1 MADKMKDKLG
11 KANKE
16 AIKRAAIIIAR
27 KHGVP
32 ADLVLAVIQQE
43 SGFNPNA
50 VSGAGAQGLMQLMPP
65 TARELGVKNP
75 FNPVENMEGGIRYL
89 RQQLDRFDGNV
100 QLALAAYNAGA
111 GNVLKYNGIPPFAE
125 TQKYVKNILA
135 NTKSYAKEVQDKVTQ
150 ASSGIPQQIGDMADK
165 TSEFIE
171 NNPLV
176 PAPIKTANMLGR
188 KAPEVINKTYNAIKN
203 KANDV
208 VNDIT
213 PAAGAAE
220 IPVTPEM
227 VVPQVPVQ
235 QVNNNNNN
243 LPTIGNLY
251 GISDEDLLKS
261 ALASAGGNL
270 MEQDLV
276 NLQAGGMNP
285 TQFLTKWGQTAID
298 AGLTPEVLNAN
309 YNPLSDTAT
318 AAINAVKDSG
328 FNVDDMIKLG
338 AAQSEQLRALNTGL
352 PNMNNR
358 LREIYQEQRANLL
371 ADPRLQNQGYNIDP
385 KVYDQLAL
393 ADAIVNNKPLGAD
406 YYLNKQRMQYEANIA
421 NQAGVPYADYIAAV
435 QKRNADMNSLLEKL
449 ATNEVGTY
457 EKQLAHIQKIA
468 AENPDLLGAYTGAQE
483 KIIENVGKIGSSDVT
498 AAGDIRK
505 SITGQPL
512 ERAKVQKDVFN
523 KALEQSATVGSDM
536 YETNIK
542 AVQDAKRIPYQNLSD
557 LGSATAY
564 FGMGGMSPQQTA
576 EVGYALGTPNLTPIL
591 NNPTPQPNSGGEM
604 KQKLSNYF
612 ANFGNLFKQ

>member
-75 FNPVENMEGGIRYL
+75 FDPIENMEGGIRYL
-89 RQQLDRFDGNV
+89 KQQLNRFNGNV
-100 QLALAAYNAGA
+100 QLALAAYNSGA

-125 TQKYVKNILA
+125 TQKYVKNIVA
-135 NTKSYAKEVQDKVTQ
+135 NTKNYAKEVQDKVTQ
-150 ASSGIPQQIGDMADK
+150 ASSGIPQQIGDMANKASD
-165 TSEFIE
+165 FIE

-176 PAPIKTANMLGR
+176 PAPLKTASMLGR
-188 KAPEVINKTYNAIKN
+188 KAPEVINKVYNTIKD
-203 KANDV
+203 KAGNIAQDM
-208 VNDIT
+208 T
-213 PAAGAAE
+213 PAADAAE
-220 IPVTPEM
+220 VPVTPNT
-227 VVPQVPVQ
+227 VVPQTPVQ
-235 QVNNNNNN
+235 SVNDGIS

-261 ALASAGGNL
+261 ALASSSGNL
-270 MEQDLV
+270 MEQDLI

-328 FNVDDMIKLG
+328 VNVDDMIKLG

-352 PNMNNR
+352 PNMNDR

-421 NQAGVPYADYIAAV
+421 NQAGVPYADYLAAV
-435 QKRNADMNSLLEKL
+435 QQRNTGMNSLLDKL
-449 ATNEVGTY
+449 ATNELGTY
-457 EKQLAHIQKIA
+457 EKQLAHIQNLAK
-468 AENPDLLGAYTGAQE
+468 ENPDLLGTYAGATE
-483 KIIENVGKIGSSDVT
+483 KIIENVGKIGSADVT
-498 AAGDIRK
+498 ATGDIK
-505 SITGQPL
+505 KAIVGQPI
-512 ERAKVQKDVFN
+512 ERAKNATNVYN
-523 KALEQSATVGSDM
+523 KALEQSSNVGKDIYKTNVEAM
-536 YETNIK
+536 QNAERTPYENFGNFGSG
-542 AVQDAKRIPYQNLSD
+542 AAY
-557 LGSATAY
+557 LGML
-564 FGMGGMSPQQTA
+564 GVSPEQVA
-576 EVGYALGTPNLTPIL
+576 EIGYALGTPNLTPIL
-591 NNPTPQPNSGGEM
+591 SNNIPQTNSGGGM
-604 KQKLSNYF
+604 KQNLLKYF
-612 ANFGNLFKQ
+612 TNFGNPLKQ